1 VRDAASEMWITS
13 ATKIHMLA
21 DSQTLA
27 LDIEVDTQAAQ
38 AWNTWACRRENS
50 STAARSLTSRQEVID
65 ARTKFSPGGETTLVG
80 VG

>member
-1 VRDAASEMWITS
+1 VKDAASEMWITS

-38 AWNTWACRRENS
+38 AWNAWACRRANTS
-50 STAARSLTSRQEVID
+50 AAPRALSSRQEVID
-65 ARTKFSPGGETTLVG
+65 ARTQFPPRGETALVG